1 MSQTVIYVVSVS
13 TLKRM
18 LNSFDSDKS
27 FEGNVT
33 LILQGVDFPLICIKM
48 WVNRAS
54 SFSTLGT

>member
-1 MSQTVIYVVSVS
+1 MSQLIIYAVNVS

-18 LNSFDSDKS
+18 LNSFDSEKS
-27 FEGNVT
+27 VEGNVS

-48 WVNRAS
+48 WVNQAS